1 MEYADDLLK
10 DFEEYK
16 KYNEFND
23 VTPSSVYENSF
34 SEALSVE
41 TRNNKINELCGK
53 LAGNLEKI
61 LQSKGIAGYN
71 TYEQCGYLHFWL
83 YNELSK
89 IFRGN
94 KAEIEIQDIIS
105 NVFSGWKN
113 FNDHI
118 SNNTCSGRFSPN
130 VKLENWIQ
138 GKLLHDYFKN
148 FNYLSN
154 TQDFKDNK
162 CEQYRKY
169 IHYISTLYEKHKTE
183 YYDTDISRYLSDY
196 SSEKYNPFK
205 LISELRCENEKS
217 VMDSQLHQPA
227 SARGIMEQDNS
238 ISLIQHEAAQSD
250 GSSDS
255 NSSSILG
262 TSISLIGIFVLF
274 FTTHKF
280 TPLGSWMYGKI
291 WKKEKIQNNI
301 DNVTNSL
308 LDSHSEYI
316 DINND
321 SSTFNVAYNPT

>member
-61 LQSKGIAGYN
+61 LQSKGAAGYN

-89 IFRGN
+89 IFKGN

-130 VKLENWIQ
+130 VKLENWIE

-169 IHYISTLYEKHKTE
+169 IHHISTLYEKHKTE

-196 SSEKYNPFK
+196 SSDNYDPIK

-217 VMDSQLHQPA
+217 VM
-227 SARGIMEQDNS
+227 
-238 ISLIQHEAAQSD
+238 AAQRD

-308 LDSHSEYI
+308 LDNHSEYI